1 MSKTRLKNG
10 IACLGVLFTC
20 TQCGHFT
27 EKDGLPSY
35 TPNIHAINNPVPKAL
50 PLSEFGNPSSYV
62 AAGKRYY
69 VLDSAKGYQK
79 IGVASWYGTK
89 FHGRLT
95 SSREPYN
102 MFAMTAASPDLP
114 IPTFVRVKNLD
125 NNHEIIVKVNDRGPF
140 APNRIIDLS
149 YVAARKLGMIKHGT
163 ARVRVTA
170 IDPHAPTTQPYNIL
184 QDEDDQD
191 ADMNDDEPIY
201 LQLGSFTQSQNA
213 KQLQKQLQDTLHHA
227 VRIEVVNRPNKPPLH
242 KVMIGP
248 LKSMNTSL
256 KLATHLQSLGYHGE
270 IKVNH

>member
-10 IACLGVLFTC
+10 IACLGVLLTC
-20 TQCGHFT
+20 THCGYFSK
-27 EKDGLPSY
+27 KDGLPSY
-35 TPNIHAINNPVPKAL
+35 TPDIQAINNPVPKAL
-50 PLSEFGNPSSYV
+50 PRSEFGNPSSYV

-69 VLDSAKGYQK
+69 VLNSAKGYQK

-102 MFAMTAASPDLP
+102 MYAMTAASPDLP
-114 IPTFVRVKNLD
+114 IPTYVRVKNLE

-170 IDPHAPTTQPYNIL
+170 INADEPTTTPYNIL

-191 ADMNDDEPIY
+191 TEMVDDEPIY
-201 LQLGSFTQSQNA
+201 LQLGSFTQAQNA
-213 KQLQKQLQDTLHHA
+213 KQLQKQLQATLHHA
-227 VRIEVVNRPNKPPLH
+227 VHIEVVKRDHKAPLH

-248 LKSMNTSL
+248 LKNMNNSL
-256 KLATHLQSLGYHGE
+256 KLAARLQSLGYHGE